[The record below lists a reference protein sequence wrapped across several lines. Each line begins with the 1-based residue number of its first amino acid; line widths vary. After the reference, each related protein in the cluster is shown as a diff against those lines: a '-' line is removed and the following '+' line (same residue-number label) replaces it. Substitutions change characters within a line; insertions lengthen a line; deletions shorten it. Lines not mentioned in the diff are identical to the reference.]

1 MTRLTLPDYKALK
14 THRGWEDWLS
24 IGLGFVLILSPMLVE
39 GQIPD
44 PTLVNMLIIAILVM
58 SLGMIEIM
66 MAGRWE
72 EIIQFA
78 LGLWLAV
85 SIFVLDYGV
94 AVTLRPLYFVIGAL
108 VALMAAFELW
118 QDTRQKT

>member
-1 MTRLTLPDYKALK
+1 
-14 THRGWEDWLS
+14 
-24 IGLGFVLILSPMLVE
+24 MLVE

-44 PTLVNMLIIAILVM
+44 STLVNMLIIAILVM

-85 SIFVLDYGV
+85 SVFVLDYG
-94 AVTLRPLYFVIGAL
+94 AAITLRPLYFVIGAL

-118 QDTRQKT
+118 QDTQQKNMSG